1 MSDFWTLTN
10 KDEVMD
16 FLESEF
22 SMTDNGYSVVK
33 QDEAAMADI
42 INEGWVD
49 EIEGYLDHCYGDIQ
63 TNILEQLVAQGYLK
77 ETEEEDFLAAVN
89 LTDD

>member
-16 FLESEF
+16 YLESEF

-33 QDEAAMADI
+33 QDEAAMAELINQVWTDDI
-42 INEGWVD
+42 EAYVSQAWHDIVD
-49 EIEGYLDHCYGDIQ
+49 
-63 TNILEQLVAQGYLK
+63 NILCELVAEGYLK
-77 ETEEEDFLAAVN
+77 EDN
-89 LTDD
+89 

>member
-16 FLESEF
+16 YLESEF

-33 QDEAAMADI
+33 QDEAAMAELINQVWTDDIEAYVSNAWSDI
-42 INEGWVD
+42 ID
-49 EIEGYLDHCYGDIQ
+49 
-63 TNILEQLVAQGYLK
+63 NILCELVAEGYLK
-77 ETEEEDFLAAVN
+77 EDN
-89 LTDD
+89 